1 MIMEVIGVKAGF
13 DATIQVFFKSS
24 NSRTTSGITNQG
36 GTIISPLFSN
46 PTVSKQLRYKLSI
59 KNSYWLLKPN
69 IGNVFYL
76 HKNRVTRT
84 KSTTTK
90 IKE

>member
-13 DATIQVFFKSS
+13 DPTTQVCFKSL

-46 PTVSKQLRYKLSI
+46 PTVSKKLRYKLSI
-59 KNSYWLLKPN
+59 KKQYV
-69 IGNVFYL
+69 IG
-76 HKNRVTRT
+76 
-84 KSTTTK
+84 S
-90 IKE
+90 